1 MPKLNS
7 YQKLKLE
14 NQKLKQDIFNLVR
27 KENELDGITTK
38 AIYSMM
44 YDKHDAIVFG
54 SRTTE
59 NNSSLYG
66 ILSAMEQYGN
76 QQY

>member
-1 MPKLNS
+1 MSKLTS

-14 NQKLKQDIFNLVR
+14 NQELKKDIFNLVR

-38 AIYSMM
+38 ARYSIM
-44 YDKHDAIVFG
+44 YDTHDAIMFG

-59 NNSSLYG
+59 NNSCLPGVMAAVSQH
-66 ILSAMEQYGN
+66 ER
-76 QQY
+76 

>member
-1 MPKLNS
+1 MSKLTS

-38 AIYSMM
+38 AKYSMIF
-44 YDKHDAIVFG
+44 DTHDAIMFG
-54 SRTTE
+54 SRTTD
-59 NNSSLYG
+59 NNLRFSG
-66 ILSAMEQYGN
+66 IMAAVSQHEP
-76 QQY
+76 

>member
-1 MPKLNS
+1 MSKLSS

-27 KENELDGITTK
+27 KENEIDGITTK
-38 AIYSMM
+38 ARYSMI
-44 YDKHDAIVFG
+44 YDTTDLIMFG

-59 NNSSLYG
+59 NNSAFTG
-66 ILSAMEQYGN
+66 ILAAVSQHEC
-76 QQY
+76 

>member
-1 MPKLNS
+1 MSKLTS

-38 AIYSMM
+38 AKYSFM
-44 YDKHDAIVFG
+44 YDTHNAIMFG
-54 SRTTE
+54 SMIKD
-59 NNSSLYG
+59 NNSGFSG
-66 ILSAMEQYGN
+66 IMAAVSQHEP
-76 QQY
+76 